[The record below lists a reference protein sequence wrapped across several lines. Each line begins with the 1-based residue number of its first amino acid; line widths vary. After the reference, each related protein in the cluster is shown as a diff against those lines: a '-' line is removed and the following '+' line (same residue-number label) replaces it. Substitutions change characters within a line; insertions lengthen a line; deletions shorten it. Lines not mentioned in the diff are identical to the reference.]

1 MMALKEKVTGFVAGL
16 LLEKPTRG
24 KSYTELSQ
32 QLEETGQRIEARLSG
47 KRYSEFNHRV
57 LTHIIGIERWGQSR
71 LRVFLGNP
79 FVQDEYNGYR
89 PARDVPWDELVGQ
102 FTTTRSETVALACS
116 LNDASVAPDAK
127 VLHNQYGPL
136 SARAWLRY
144 LETHASRE
152 IMQVR

>member
-1 MMALKEKVTGFVAGL
+1 MGLKEKVTGFVAGL
-16 LLEKPTRG
+16 LLERPVG
-24 KSYTELSQ
+24 DKSYAEMAQ
-32 QLEETGQRIEARLSG
+32 QLEEAGQRIEARLSG
-47 KRYSEFNHRV
+47 KKYTEFTHRV

-89 PARDVPWDELVGQ
+89 PALDVPWDELIGQ
-102 FTTTRSETVALACS
+102 FSATRSETISLARALD
-116 LNDASVAPDAK
+116 DALIAPEK
-127 VLHNQYGPL
+127 TVIHNQLGPL

-144 LETHASRE
+144 LQTHASRE

>member
-1 MMALKEKVTGFVAGL
+1 MGLREKVTGLVAGL
-16 LLEKPTRG
+16 LLERPVG
-24 KSYTELSQ
+24 DKSYADMAQ
-32 QLEETGQRIEARLSG
+32 QLEETGQSIEARLAG
-47 KRYSEFNHRV
+47 KKYTEFNHRV

-89 PARDVPWDELVGQ
+89 PARDVPWDELIGL
-102 FTTTRSETVALACS
+102 FSATRSVTVSLAHALDDE
-116 LNDASVAPDAK
+116 LIAPDK
-127 VLHNQYGPL
+127 TVLHNQLGPL

-144 LETHASRE
+144 LQTHASRE

>member
-1 MMALKEKVTGFVAGL
+1 MGLKERVTGFVTGL
-16 LLEKPTRG
+16 LLERPVAG
-24 KSYTELSQ
+24 KSYADMAQ
-32 QLEETGQRIEARLSG
+32 QLEEAGQNIQARLSG
-47 KRYSEFNHRV
+47 KNYTEFNHRV

-89 PARDVPWDELVGQ
+89 PARDVPWDDLIGL
-102 FTTTRSETVALACS
+102 FSATRSKTVSLARALD
-116 LNDASVAPDAK
+116 DALIAPDK
-127 VLHNQYGPL
+127 TVLHNQLGPL

-144 LETHASRE
+144 LQTHASRE